1 MWLVVKKKGIWELD
15 NKKKGIWEI
24 NNNETVNQA
33 KLLEH
38 RQGVKKRFFKHHDN
52 DKRHW
57 YATTRHASKRKI
69 RTKVTKT
76 KQKKKQR
83 SQNSETNQATRLDTH
98 TPTHTGALPDSDNR
112 WAAADGIQ
120 TQRSGAESARPAWT
134 RTAFRTRCTW
144 ALRTGCVFVCL
155 FSLLS
160 PCFSFLFF
168 IFLSFS
174 FLRLSSSF
182 FL

>member
-57 YATTRHASKRKI
+57 YATTRLE
-69 RTKVTKT
+69 TKNTNEGNKNKT
-76 KQKKKQR
+76 KKKATITEQR
-83 SQNSETNQATRLDTH
+83 NESSNTTGHAHPRTQAPYLIATTGGLQRTEFRLKG
-98 TPTHTGALPDSDNR
+98 PGQSLR
-112 WAAADGIQ
+112 
-120 TQRSGAESARPAWT
+120 ARPEHGQHFA
-134 RTAFRTRCTW
+134 RVAHGRCV
-144 ALRTGCVFVCL
+144 LGVCL
-155 FSLLS
+155 SVCSLFCHRVS
-160 PCFSFLFF
+160 
-168 IFLSFS
+168 LSFS
-174 FLRLSSSF
+174 LFSFPFLFLDYLLF